1 MFQESLSDYVFQAGV
16 LLQPLLWMWLHGSR
30 LKFPE
35 FLKYVFY
42 SVAMVAVFAVWA
54 TGFSVGYY
62 TTFLIIQYCVFTTL
76 AIYLLN
82 TRYCFKE
89 ALCLGFL
96 LVFMNSYYWELPL
109 HVAEFLSGAPHLG
122 MVVQLWRL
130 APFSFLLRHYRFA
143 SGARYF
149 VEAGVGVSGVV
160 MLARW
165 FLHFDP
171 WWILPLNRL
180 VCLLLLVKVVAE
192 AEPKL
197 EVKQKYV

>member
-30 LKFPE
+30 LKVPE

-42 SVAMVAVFAVWA
+42 SMAMVAVFAVWI

-96 LVFMNSYYWELPL
+96 LTFLNSYYWELPM
-109 HVAEFLSGAPHLG
+109 HVAAVFSGEP
-122 MVVQLWRL
+122 VVNVVFQLWRL
-130 APFSFLLRHYRFA
+130 APLPFLLRHYRFA
-143 SGARYF
+143 PKARIV
-149 VEAGVGVSGVV
+149 VEAGVGVSGMV

-165 FLHFDP
+165 FLRLRRV

-192 AEPKL
+192 AEIKN
-197 EVKQKYV
+197 EV

>member
-1 MFQESLSDYVFQAGV
+1 MFQESVSDYVFQAGV

-30 LKFPE
+30 LKVPE

-42 SVAMVAVFAVWA
+42 SVAMVAVFAVWI

-62 TTFLIIQYCVFTTL
+62 TTFLLIQYCVFTAL
-76 AIYLLN
+76 AVHLMN
-82 TRYCFKE
+82 TRHCFKE

-109 HVAEFLSGAPHLG
+109 HVAAVLSGEP
-122 MVVQLWRL
+122 VVNVVFQLWRL
-130 APFSFLLRHYRFA
+130 APLPFLLRHYRFA
-143 SGARYF
+143 LGARYV
-149 VEAGVGVSGVV
+149 VEAGVGVSGVI

-171 WWILPLNRL
+171 WWILPVNRL
-180 VCLLLLVKVVAE
+180 VCLLLLVKVIAE
-192 AEPKL
+192 AEIKN
-197 EVKQKYV
+197 EV

>member
-1 MFQESLSDYVFQAGV
+1 MFQESLRDYVFQAGV

-30 LKFPE
+30 LKVPE

-42 SVAMVAVFAVWA
+42 SVAMVAVFAVWI

-96 LVFMNSYYWELPL
+96 LTFLNSYYWELPM
-109 HVAEFLSGAPHLG
+109 HVAAVFSGEP
-122 MVVQLWRL
+122 VVNVVFQLWRL
-130 APFSFLLRHYRFA
+130 APLPFLLRHYRFA
-143 SGARYF
+143 PGARIV
-149 VEAGVGVSGVV
+149 VEAGVGVSGMV

-165 FLHFDP
+165 FLRLRRV

-192 AEPKL
+192 AEIKN
-197 EVKQKYV
+197 EV

>member
-1 MFQESLSDYVFQAGV
+1 VFQESFSDYVFQAGV

-30 LKFPE
+30 LQLPE
-35 FLKYVFY
+35 SLKYGFY
-42 SVAMVAVFAVWA
+42 VVAEVAVFAVWV

-62 TTFLIIQYCVFTTL
+62 TTFLIIQYCVFTAL
-76 AIYLLN
+76 AVHLLN
-82 TRYCFKE
+82 TRHCFKE

-96 LVFMNSYYWELPL
+96 LVFLNSYYWELPL
-109 HVAEFLSGAPHLG
+109 HVAAVLSGEP
-122 MVVQLWRL
+122 VVNVVFQLWRL
-130 APFSFLLRHYRFA
+130 APLPFLLRHYRFA
-143 SGARYF
+143 PRARIV

-165 FLHFDP
+165 FLRLRRV

-192 AEPKL
+192 AEIKN
-197 EVKQKYV
+197 EI